1 MHASETLHF
10 FLKDLPCIVIEP
22 RFDGTTFRMMFSSWG
37 LGYNSNTHYRTELN
51 FDINIDV
58 VLANSV
64 YRRSVK
70 ALNLIKEM
78 VKVELP
84 KEEMAPFY
92 MQARIYERNIKLYE
106 ALDLENRMKNK
117 QMNEIE
123 ALGIY
128 NIFKIEPVQDLAP
141 LADYLSSY
149 IGLNLS
155 VLADV
160 HHLRSSDVNP
170 LLPQL
175 LKGYFPVIYED
186 KNMRALLF
194 QEYKEAYSWL
204 RKEEGVLGTVDTK
217 EALYIRNTQELVVKQ
232 QLELV
237 EENEA
242 QNEIEISI
250 RKIAKENF
258 GYENEDFN
266 KIWDKCMAE
275 ITLKEKPVFE
285 EILPQIKDSKKH
297 KELERILSKLR

>member
-1 MHASETLHF
+1 MIFIKQQRLW
-10 FLKDLPCIVIEP
+10 LKDLNN
-22 RFDGTTFRMMFSSWG
+22 F
-37 LGYNSNTHYRTELN
+37 LN
-51 FDINIDV
+51 
-58 VLANSV
+58 
-64 YRRSVK
+64 
-70 ALNLIKEM
+70 
-78 VKVELP
+78 
-84 KEEMAPFY
+84 
-92 MQARIYERNIKLYE
+92 
-106 ALDLENRMKNK
+106 
-117 QMNEIE
+117 
-123 ALGIY
+123 
-128 NIFKIEPVQDLAP
+128 
-141 LADYLSSY
+141 
-149 IGLNLS
+149 
-155 VLADV
+155 
-160 HHLRSSDVNP
+160 
-170 LLPQL
+170 
-175 LKGYFPVIYED
+175 FPVIYED